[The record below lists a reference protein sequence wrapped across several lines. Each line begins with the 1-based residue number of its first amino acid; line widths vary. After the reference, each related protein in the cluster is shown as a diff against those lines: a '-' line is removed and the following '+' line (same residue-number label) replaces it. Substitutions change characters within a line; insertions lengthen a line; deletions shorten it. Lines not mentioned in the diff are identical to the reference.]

1 MSDSGT
7 RVLGYVVVRLP
18 DRLPVAVGLM
28 RFKWRSNWVNEAQL
42 MSTSSAIQLY
52 GLWLAKLDHRVHLS
66 AISLIRYSPIAF
78 SYSTCALCT
87 CICCGRACM
96 SVL

>member
-18 DRLPVAVGLM
+18 DRLPVGLM

-42 MSTSSAIQLY
+42 MSTI
-52 GLWLAKLDHRVHLS
+52 
-66 AISLIRYSPIAF
+66 
-78 SYSTCALCT
+78 
-87 CICCGRACM
+87 
-96 SVL
+96 